1 MSHNRVFYTLNYTT
15 QTSLLAT
22 SSDGN
27 EKALAFRAVARKKK
41 VLSEAMSMKTV

>member
-15 QTSLLAT
+15 QTSLLAS

-27 EKALAFRAVARKKK
+27 EKAIAFRAVARK
-41 VLSEAMSMKTV
+41 ERF

>member
-27 EKALAFRAVARKKK
+27 EKALAFRAVARTKKRF
-41 VLSEAMSMKTV
+41 